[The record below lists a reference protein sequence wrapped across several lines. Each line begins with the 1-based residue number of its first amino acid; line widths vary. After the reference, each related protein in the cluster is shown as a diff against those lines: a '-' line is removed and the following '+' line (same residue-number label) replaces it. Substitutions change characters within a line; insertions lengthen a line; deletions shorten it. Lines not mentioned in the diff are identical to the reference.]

1 MRKPNSTYAAGGA
14 VLALVAAMTLGGAA
28 VSAAAADV
36 YVDSLQVEGTSYPTG
51 WFTGTITNG
60 VEGPHAFTHSGL
72 DVTGKKQVLN
82 GSPPT
87 NDLTDLAMGTI
98 TSWQGG
104 NWYFQI
110 PVFGNPAGP
119 QLQYTTLVPVAAFT
133 TVGDYRTTGAIYAPN
148 GVDIV
153 YPANS
158 VASLQ
163 DFETALAAAAG
174 YQVLAYGY
182 FWDTGVTGTLQ
193 TSSYLTTTFRFV
205 LAPPVG
211 GEQPT
216 GPAAAPIL
224 PATGLDPAAPLV
236 AGGFALLL
244 GVLLAASSRRRPTP
258 R

>member
-1 MRKPNSTYAAGGA
+1 
-14 VLALVAAMTLGGAA
+14 
-28 VSAAAADV
+28 
-36 YVDSLQVEGTSYPTG
+36 
-51 WFTGTITNG
+51 
-60 VEGPHAFTHSGL
+60 
-72 DVTGKKQVLN
+72 
-82 GSPPT
+82 
-87 NDLTDLAMGTI
+87 MGTI

-110 PVFGNPAGP
+110 PVFGNPSGP

-153 YPANS
+153 YPADS

-163 DFETALAAAAG
+163 AFETALVAAAG

-193 TSSYLTTTFRFV
+193 TSSYLATTFRFV
-205 LAPPVG
+205 IAPPVG
-211 GEQPT
+211 GEEPSAPGT
-216 GPAAAPIL
+216 APIL
-224 PATGLDPAAPLV
+224 PATGFDVAPPLV
-236 AGGFALLL
+236 VGGVALLL
-244 GVLLAASSRRRPTP
+244 GAALAAYTRRRPAA

>member
-28 VSAAAADV
+28 VSASAADV

-60 VEGPHAFTHSGL
+60 VEGPHAFTTSGL
-72 DVTGKKQVLN
+72 EVTGKKQVLN
-82 GSPPT
+82 GTPPT

-148 GVDIV
+148 GVDVV
-153 YPANS
+153 YPAGS
-158 VASLQ
+158 VASLEA
-163 DFETALAAAAG
+163 FETALAAAAG

-193 TSSYLTTTFRFV
+193 TSSYLTDTFHFV
-205 LAPPVG
+205 LVPPVG

-216 GPAAAPIL
+216 E
-224 PATGLDPAAPLV
+224 PLRR
-236 AGGFALLL
+236 
-244 GVLLAASSRRRPTP
+244 SSRPRAQPQRRHH
-258 R
+258 